1 MRVTRVEYV
10 GIVNLS
16 TVHPIPL
23 IKKRHM
29 KFRIF
34 SVIASVVIVVGSVF
48 PTMLH
53 AGQKKS
59 SPKSAAT
66 PVAQD
71 PADNPRV
78 QKILSDLRPH
88 FPHLTPSEIA
98 TTSEHDLRALY
109 YKSYRA
115 EQVTM
120 MEAKEKARA
129 LPSEMFR
136 FSGCK
141 K

>member
-1 MRVTRVEYV
+1 
-10 GIVNLS
+10 
-16 TVHPIPL
+16 
-23 IKKRHM
+23 M

-34 SVIASVVIVVGSVF
+34 SVIASVAIMAGSVF
-48 PTMLH
+48 SPALH

-59 SPKSAAT
+59 SVKSAAT
-66 PVAQD
+66 PVPQD

-88 FPHLTPSEIA
+88 FSHLTPSEIA
-98 TTSEHDLRALY
+98 TTSEHDLRVLY

-115 EQVTM
+115 EQMTM

-136 FSGCK
+136 LSGYK
-141 K
+141 KLTGK